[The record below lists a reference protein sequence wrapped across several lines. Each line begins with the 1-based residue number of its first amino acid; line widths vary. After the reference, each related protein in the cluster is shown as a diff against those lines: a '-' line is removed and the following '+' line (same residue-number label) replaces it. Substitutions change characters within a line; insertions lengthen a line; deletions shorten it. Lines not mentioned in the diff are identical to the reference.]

1 MSYTDKEKAK
11 DTKAIGEELMK
22 LAINNKQAKMI
33 RDLQEGNIR
42 LKDRLSGRNK
52 KNRPR
57 SQSYPGLKQL
67 GSKPSTPV

>member
-22 LAINNKQAKMI
+22 LAINNKQAKVI

-42 LKDRLSGRNK
+42 LRDRLSGRKEKNK
-52 KNRPR
+52 PK
-57 SQSYPGLKQL
+57 SESYPGLKRL